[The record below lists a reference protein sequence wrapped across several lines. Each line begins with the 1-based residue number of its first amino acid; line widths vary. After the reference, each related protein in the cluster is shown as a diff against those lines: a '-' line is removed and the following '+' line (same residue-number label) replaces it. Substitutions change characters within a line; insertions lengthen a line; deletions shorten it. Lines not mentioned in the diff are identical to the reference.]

1 MDKEKTNE
9 PEDISERNI
18 EITGK
23 KINIIIEKLK
33 DVENRIKV
41 VNISPLSVLG
51 KRIGKL
57 EKLQYL
63 RGKQERM
70 F

>member
-1 MDKEKTNE
+1 MDKEKINE
-9 PEDISERNI
+9 LEDVSERNI
-18 EITGK
+18 EIIGK

-41 VNISPLSVLG
+41 VNIFLFSVLG

-57 EKLQYL
+57 EKL
-63 RGKQERM
+63 
-70 F
+70 